1 MTTNNHIF
9 IRNIYYMLSYAFKEL
24 KLNNYESIAK
34 EEFERVLD
42 LFAEIL
48 FKGVSMQLKQGLYKE
63 YVEKHESL
71 STLKGHIDINETI
84 RNRIQRKN
92 LLACDYDELSE
103 NNLLNQILKSTI
115 LKLLRSAEVDKKRKS
130 QLLKLLPFFAD
141 IADINLKNVRWST
154 LTFQR
159 NNQAYKMLMNLCYFI
174 STEILMTTEKG
185 DYKMATFSD
194 ENMSNLYEHFVLEFY
209 RAEYKSLKVNAD
221 KVDWYL
227 TGNKNV
233 KDFLPAM
240 QTDITIKQGSK
251 ILIIDTK
258 YYSKMTQ
265 KYFTKAKIHS
275 SNMYQIFTYVK
286 NRDFEN
292 TGNVSGLLLYAKTD
306 EEDVPKLDVFIDKN
320 RFMVRTL
327 DLNQDFNAKNGIRDQ
342 LRCLLEDFG
351 FKLEKT

>member
-1 MTTNNHIF
+1 MATNNHIF

-24 KLNNYESIAK
+24 KQNNYESMAK

-48 FKGVSMQLKQGLYKE
+48 FKGVSMQLKQGLYRE

-84 RNRIQRKN
+84 RNRIQRKH

-115 LKLLRSAEVDKKRKS
+115 LKLVRCAEVDKKRKS

-141 IADINLKNVRWST
+141 VADINLKNVRWST

-174 STEILMTTEKG
+174 STEILMTTERG

-194 ENMSNLYEHFVLEFY
+194 ENMSRLYERFILEYY
-209 RAEYKSLKVNAD
+209 RAEHEELKVNSE
-221 KVDWYL
+221 KIDWNITEKDSL
-227 TGNKNV
+227 IKFLPTMQSDITLSKGNK
-233 KDFLPAM
+233 
-240 QTDITIKQGSK
+240 T
-251 ILIIDTK
+251 LIIDAK
-258 YYSKMTQ
+258 YYSRMTQ
-265 KYFTKAKIHS
+265 RYFDKSTIHS
-275 SNMYQIFTYVK
+275 GNMYQIFTYVK
-286 NRDFEN
+286 NRDVEN

-306 EEDVPKLDVFIDKN
+306 EDIVPKLNTTIGSNKFYVE
-320 RFMVRTL
+320 VL
-327 DLNQDFNAKNGIRDQ
+327 DLNQEFDVIKGQ
-342 LRCLLEDFG
+342 LECFLKFLN
-351 FKLEKT
+351 